1 LSDPLN
7 LEKEVFCDRAP
18 RTIGESAMSEA
29 EYDRLL
35 NAVREAVEPVP
46 QEEFIIQTR
55 TSNATTQAAN
65 DNGLAW
71 PPIPF
76 PVGWHAGS

>member
-1 LSDPLN
+1 
-7 LEKEVFCDRAP
+7 
-18 RTIGESAMSEA
+18 MSEA

-35 NAVREAVEPVP
+35 NAVRQAVEPAE
-46 QEEFIIQTR
+46 QEEFIIQRQTFDP
-55 TSNATTQAAN
+55 TLKAAN

>member
-1 LSDPLN
+1 
-7 LEKEVFCDRAP
+7 
-18 RTIGESAMSEA
+18 MSEA

-35 NAVREAVEPVP
+35 NAVRQAVEPAE
-46 QEEFIIQTR
+46 QEEFIIQRQTFDP
-55 TSNATTQAAN
+55 TPKAAN

>member
-1 LSDPLN
+1 
-7 LEKEVFCDRAP
+7 
-18 RTIGESAMSEA
+18 MSEA

-46 QEEFIIQTR
+46 QEDFIIQSQI
-55 TSNATTQAAN
+55 SNPTPKAAN

-76 PVGWHAGS
+76 PVGWHAGN